1 MYAEIAKDFVT
12 SMNLTHYTR
21 SKILLFIKQNTFT
34 IYANQWIEEMYETI
48 LSEYEIL
55 DEFNTKD
62 MYSQDVFEDPEFYG
76 INFEVYEQLIID
88 RELEENP
95 DAYDI
100 DNIYSGLSEE
110 TMEKYREMTKQD
122 LFKSGK
128 LQNPEFVE
136 IARREGLGEIV
147 DELLEEMEKK
157 QKVEEKEK
165 QKRESDL

>member
-110 TMEKYREMTKQD
+110 TMEKYREMTK
-122 LFKSGK
+122 
-128 LQNPEFVE
+128 
-136 IARREGLGEIV
+136 
-147 DELLEEMEKK
+147 
-157 QKVEEKEK
+157 
-165 QKRESDL
+165 